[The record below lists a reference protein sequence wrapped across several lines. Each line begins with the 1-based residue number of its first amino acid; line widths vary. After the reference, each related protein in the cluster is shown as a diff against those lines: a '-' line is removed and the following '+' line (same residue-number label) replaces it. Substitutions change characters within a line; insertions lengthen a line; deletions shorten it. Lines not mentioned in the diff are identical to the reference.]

1 MSKRMVRHFRLE
13 KPLDEGSIP
22 IFHAVNTR
30 DDQEVALKFLPF
42 EMKEDPAARQR
53 FIDEA
58 QAASNLRHPNI
69 CAVYEIGESED
80 GRMYAALEYHEGETL
95 KRRLERGPLP
105 VDQAV
110 DIARQIAAGLTE
122 AHRNGLAHRDL
133 VPANV
138 LVSDDGTAKIIDF
151 GLAKQVSQGG
161 LTQIGWSL
169 GTPEY
174 MSPEQI
180 RGTDDDD
187 RTGDWWSLGVLLYEM
202 VSGRQPFTG
211 ANLAGV
217 LTAIQQ
223 HDPPPLRES
232 RPEAPPELDPIVSRL
247 LAKAPEDRYRSGDEL
262 LRDLGERG
270 GDFGSGASSSAPP
283 STAPTIASSESAS
296 TAPAKD
302 TSEAAPDRTWLW
314 VVLALIAIV
323 VILWLLLAGNA
334 DGALLAPTS
343 QGSDVAALWLSA
355 EAEMV
360 VPEAVLASG
369 LFHAASAP
377 FDVA

>member
-1 MSKRMVRHFRLE
+1 MSKRMVRHFRLV

-22 IFHAVNTR
+22 IFHAVNTLDER
-30 DDQEVALKFLPF
+30 EVALKFLPF
-42 EMKEDPAARQR
+42 ELKEDPAARQR
-53 FIDEA
+53 FVDEA
-58 QAASNLRHPNI
+58 QAASNLRHPHI

-105 VDQAV
+105 VDQAI

-138 LVSDDGTAKIIDF
+138 LVAADGTTKIIDF

-223 HDPPPLRES
+223 HDPPPLRDS
-232 RPEAPPELDPIVSRL
+232 RPEAPSELDVIVGRL
-247 LAKAPEDRYRSGDEL
+247 LAKSPEDRYSSGDDL

-270 GDFGSGASSSAPP
+270 AGLGAEALPSDRPADQPAARPDEKKPESSPAATPAGAS
-283 STAPTIASSESAS
+283 T
-296 TAPAKD
+296 
-302 TSEAAPDRTWLW
+302 PDRTWLW
-314 VVLALIAIV
+314 AVLALLATV
-323 VILWLLLAGNA
+323 AILWMLLAGSA
-334 DGALLAPTS
+334 DGALLIPSREAADLAALCV
-343 QGSDVAALWLSA
+343 SDVAAS
-355 EAEMV
+355 
-360 VPEAVLASG
+360 
-369 LFHAASAP
+369 
-377 FDVA
+377 DVAGTVELPPAIGELA